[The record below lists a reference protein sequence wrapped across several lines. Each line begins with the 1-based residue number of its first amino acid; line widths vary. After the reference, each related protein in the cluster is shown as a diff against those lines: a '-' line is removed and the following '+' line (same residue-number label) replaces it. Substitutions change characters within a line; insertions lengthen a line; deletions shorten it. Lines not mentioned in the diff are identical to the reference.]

1 MKLRFL
7 LFFILVFLLGSFSVK
22 AQQDL
27 VYNGEVE
34 IEIRLNKISGRYIH
48 DNDSWAECRLRFWKN
63 DVEQNYVFGS
73 GIKIDKSY
81 WQDFDHDYLPGYWLY
96 KKKVKLSGKTL
107 VDYYS
112 DSDYTFSFKGW
123 EHDGG
128 NSSDK
133 HVQYGD
139 FSVKSLLEY
148 NNSPGW
154 HTKTIESAKGSDAHS
169 CWRIEL
175 EYYIT
180 PPSVEITSPSKDD
193 TSFQEGSI
201 VPLKVVKPEGAN
213 FEYEW
218 MVQIDGATTTEK
230 TERKVLAP
238 FFFYEYGESFPWIS
252 AIGREPEDGYNL
264 QFYSNMSREEIWNVT
279 QYVMFYLKDDP
290 SDNELEDMIER
301 YLIDETIDIPYFVP
315 AIDSK
320 TKSNITNDGTCDYL
334 LPESNK
340 FYRNFKFRVQTIVRT
355 DDKADLRCIEEDKIV
370 IIDVFPHYPIIK
382 DLVASNI
389 SCHSD
394 DEHYQDLEP
403 NQKDGSVSFSIT
415 GDVGVGVDF
424 YQINV
429 TKLDPSGNYTINRYS
444 EPETANSVIVSG
456 LDEGEYKIVV
466 SNYFNKVDPRDV
478 NQGVPFM
485 VGDGSAT
492 FSIGNPKALEIMSR
506 DVVNKKICDQYEIT
520 NIVGEGGIKGDGYKY
535 SFVSDEDFSAGPL
548 LLDVS
553 SVENNSDFNYSL
565 WIKDDNGCLAKKE
578 YVKKRNIQLDLELKI
593 IDNVECFGEK
603 GSVNIRA
610 VGGVEP
616 YTLINETNGKSLT
629 QGTIAGFNAGTN
641 DISIT
646 DDEGCSFEKPIVL
659 NEPQKI
665 EVYDF
670 VNVKQ
675 YDNFDIKCHGA
686 SDGKVKFKV
695 KGGLANGPDGKP
707 NKYSYTISGQMNK
720 SGDNLPPATD
730 ITLEGLE
737 AGNYTL
743 EISDANGCSLG
754 TLFPFELKQPDVITI
769 KNPEPKYINS
779 IKDKFHFSC
788 SDASEDISIEIHGGL
803 PPYSATHSSSL
814 IPIEKV
820 GAVYKAKLVKT
831 KEVKPIL
838 YVSDKGCINKK
849 RSVDLIKPLPLTV
862 NFECSTYKAGPED
875 GTGEIYHIKKNGDT
889 DKLNVIIEGGIT
901 PYTINFQ
908 KYDDKSGVWK
918 LVENRPSNLS
928 VNTFNVTAGTYKA
941 IVNGKY
947 PTCIQENA
955 ITIKEP
961 AKLELPITYYK
972 TNGYDIACKDSIGA
986 ITVKPTGGIPPY
998 ALTVN
1003 GGVSLSFS
1011 NLVSVDKYIS
1021 KLPAGTYDLL
1031 LTDFHKTEF
1040 RDSIVLIE
1048 PKELTLDLTT
1058 TTYEGGYQI
1067 KCSDLL
1073 GYVDAK
1079 AGGGIGTTYNL
1090 LQTCKDKSDVFK
1102 EDINT
1107 ETVKFIGLDKG
1118 YYTYKLTDKYGCV
1131 LEKSID
1137 ISKPEEL
1144 KINFGAIKIPSCNEF
1159 DMGDQSKK
1167 EDGQIELTISGGAML
1182 GYKTNIYQS
1191 DGVLP
1196 DVSKVE
1202 VNGNS
1207 PVFNSL
1213 VEGEYKFITIDGN
1226 GCKVEETKK
1235 KLEQPDLLT
1244 LDVSKMMV
1252 TEPTCFDYS
1261 DGHWE
1266 SKILGGTTATG
1277 QYTYEINGVGGS
1289 TGSTFNR
1296 NNLASGKYVMEIS
1309 DDNGCYYKLEKE
1321 LKEPDFIINQ
1331 LEVLG
1336 IDILKDGG
1344 VANFDCFGSE
1354 DGSTITVN
1362 GGTANYTVQINKEG
1376 TLYQELLE
1384 VAEGVGVSA
1393 KDLGAGSYSILTTD
1407 KRGCQSDKIDF
1418 ELKQPEEIEFNRDEA
1433 KYIDEETKE
1442 VFDYTCLGAS
1452 ETIGVSVKGGFAPY
1466 QITYNGETKEI
1477 SESEGYVD
1485 FNVFGTKP
1493 VFYIVDAKNCP
1504 KEYKP
1509 TLKEPLELQ
1518 LELFSNHYGED
1529 YQIKC
1534 FAGTDSIWAK
1544 ATGGITPYKFELL
1557 DESNTLIATKLSNDE
1572 TFFEDLPAGFYHVKV
1587 TGAYNNDCFTAN
1599 IITLNQPEAL
1609 NADIELSN
1617 YNGFEIK
1624 CNGLTDTIKVEAL
1637 GGISPYTIHLKGMV
1651 PEEELTEIGD
1661 EQIEEEFTEV
1671 KNGQVIFSDLPA
1683 GEYQVSIT
1691 DKFKACEY
1699 LKDTVLTEPTALKFD
1714 IETSHYEGG
1723 FEIRCSYLKDS
1734 VRITPY
1740 EGIPITNSSKYK
1752 IVQSD
1757 EDENHQ
1763 LGNIVAGE
1771 DLVFKNLEAGMY
1783 TYIVSDDNGCS
1794 VSNVVTLV
1802 KPDSLQITG
1811 IDFTMP
1817 TCHEK
1822 DMGDISKRT
1831 DGEIKVQ
1838 ATGGVSYSGGYYD
1851 FLLNKM
1857 SLSDAKDRLDSIRAI
1872 SNTTFIQRE
1881 TGEYIV
1887 EVTDANACR
1896 IVRSKLQLNQADW
1909 LHIENFN
1916 SVIPECYEAKDGFWT
1931 SEVLGGT
1938 STSGNYSFIISK
1950 DEQDFRNGTTGKE
1963 WNQDGLGKG
1972 KYLLEI
1978 TDDLGCYYK
1987 QEEELLQPAEM
1998 AIDFD
2003 VMGVTNFGSNDG
2015 AVQARVSGGNGDYR
2029 YQWYHKGEKYSNGT
2043 LKKIEELYAGE
2054 YTVEI
2059 WDKNNCPYGN
2069 NEFGVANGLKKTAGV
2084 MEPGG
2089 KLSIVANPVK
2099 TSYFGAA
2106 DGVLEVSAV
2115 GGWPYAV
2122 WPGYEFSLNQ
2132 GTWVVTSKFENLK
2145 AGLYQL
2151 RVKDSKGVKDSIE
2164 VVIEEPDEIL
2174 MELEKSN
2181 CLCFNDES
2189 GSVRVSATGGT
2200 APYTYAINYAVDF
2213 SKSNEF
2219 ADLKAGNYRVFV
2231 KDKLGN
2237 IQNQYIDVD
2246 EPENLKVEL
2255 SDLTHSTCNS
2265 SNGSVK
2271 IEITGGTPE
2280 YYINWG
2286 DFYPA
2291 NQLQPN
2297 TLAAGNYQIEVTD
2310 ANSCAASQSF
2320 SIGEESGPEISLI
2333 DLKEVSCHESTDG
2346 EISIEITN
2354 GTEPYDAIWKG
2365 LESLNPR
2372 EIKQLGKGKYSLVV
2386 NDANNCFAEAEYE
2399 ITGPEELEL
2408 YVSSLQSPNCVG
2420 IDDGSI
2426 LLTAVG
2432 GSPDYNYNL
2441 NGKSNSNGWFPN
2453 LGAGDLQIEVTDAN
2467 ACKKALEAE
2476 LSAPVPVSIQLPN
2489 KYVLCK
2495 NQTEIVS
2502 SGVNGVLSEWFFGEN
2517 QFSTNNE
2524 VELSEEGDYR
2534 LVVTTEKGCEAEHEF
2549 AITFLDYEVVA
2560 DFIIPVEAIV
2570 GDTIVAVDISWE
2582 QPDSVKWHFPDGL
2595 EVVKKEEA
2603 SIWLRVLKAGNH
2615 TIGMSIFKNECSD
2628 YMEKQVRVESSSTK
2642 RKAGFIQPDQVY
2654 ITEAKLYPNPN
2665 RGDLH
2670 LKLLLSKT
2678 ADVSLEIY
2686 DVERAL
2692 KIDTDEGHNN
2702 AVYQFDFNNRSIF
2715 RPNNV
2720 YAVVIIVGKER
2731 RVLRF
2736 LVY

>member
-22 AQQDL
+22 AQGL
-27 VYNGEVE
+27 KYNGEVE
-34 IEIRLNKISGRYIH
+34 IKIFVSRLEAKLVNENKDGTPDNKLRINKKYGTGDYFESKYVTGTCSDNPPDWEDWTGLNMGLPISIHSSKYNLSDTTLKSYFGINNNKVSFEFEIWEWQGKTTLHSGKKRYYRSIEL
-48 DNDSWAECRLRFWKN
+48 DIWDIIKN
-63 DVEQNYVFGS
+63 D
-73 GIKIDKSY
+73 
-81 WQDFDHDYLPGYWLY
+81 P
-96 KKKVKLSGKTL
+96 
-107 VDYYS
+107 
-112 DSDYTFSFKGW
+112 
-123 EHDGG
+123 
-128 NSSDK
+128 
-133 HVQYGD
+133 
-139 FSVKSLLEY
+139 
-148 NNSPGW
+148 SPGW
-154 HTKTIESAKGSDAHS
+154 HKISPKIGDGANWAV
-169 CWRIEL
+169 EL
-175 EYYIT
+175 EYSIT
-180 PPSVEITSPSKDD
+180 PPAPTIEKIISEITEEDSEL
-193 TSFQEGSI
+193 TINCQN
-201 VPLKVVKPEGAN
+201 LKGNIK
-213 FEYEW
+213 YEW
-218 MVQIDGATTTEK
+218 QMNIDGK
-230 TERKVLAP
+230 TRTYSKPTGRIDGTKYNECIKGCDNSGGMLSVQRSTSLQQEIIP
-238 FFFYEYGESFPWIS
+238 
-252 AIGREPEDGYNL
+252 IG
-264 QFYSNMSREEIWNVT
+264 
-279 QYVMFYLKDDP
+279 
-290 SDNELEDMIER
+290 
-301 YLIDETIDIPYFVP
+301 
-315 AIDSK
+315 
-320 TKSNITNDGTCDYL
+320 DGTCDEQCMQLAEIYEDVEEIVWDYPKDKTSNTNKTNSSTL
-334 LPESNK
+334 TYNIPEFDGFTKNYK
-340 FYRNFKFRVQTIVRT
+340 FVAYSYVEATGKLTLKSLDYAVIAIV
-355 DDKADLRCIEEDKIV
+355 
-370 IIDVFPHYPIIK
+370 DVFPHFPVIENVETTIVTCNIK
-382 DLVASNI
+382 NI
-389 SCHSD
+389 NGHSD
-394 DEHYQDLEP
+394 TLA
-403 NQKDGSVSFSIT
+403 NQKDGKVNLKIK
-415 GDVGVGVDF
+415 GDLDKGVDK
-424 YQINV
+424 YKAQLRKKTTGSNETDV
-429 TKLDPSGNYTINRYS
+429 TKWPNYGTGNEFKSDIITFDELEAGEYSVAVSNLFFHSDTIKFQEEN
-444 EPETANSVIVSG
+444 PGKKILVGHVVKTFSVTQRPLVNLNTFSFQTTG
-456 LDEGEYKIVV
+456 NCEEYKIVDPV
-466 SNYFNKVDPRDV
+466 S
-478 NQGVPFM
+478 
-485 VGDGSAT
+485 VGGAGSFT
-492 FSIGNPKALEIMSR
+492 YSLS
-506 DVVNKKICDQYEIT
+506 
-520 NIVGEGGIKGDGYKY
+520 EGGTYGAIG
-535 SFVSDEDFSAGPL
+535 SLAPAVLFAG
-548 LLDVS
+548 
-553 SVENNSDFNYSL
+553 EEANKNASL
-565 WIKDDNGCLAKKE
+565 YMKDKLGCLVKKE
-578 YVKKRNIQLDLELKI
+578 EVKMRNVQLDLELKI

-616 YTLINETNGKSLT
+616 YTLINETNGNSLA

-707 NKYSYTISGQMNK
+707 NKYSYTISGRMNK

-743 EISDANGCSLG
+743 EISDANGCFLG

-820 GAVYKAKLVKT
+820 GEVYKAKLVKT
-831 KEVKPIL
+831 KEIKPIL
-838 YVSDKGCINKK
+838 YVSDKGCINKE

-875 GTGEIYHIKKNGDT
+875 GTGEVYHIKKNGGN
-889 DKLNVIIEGGIT
+889 DKLDVIVEGGIT
-901 PYTINFQ
+901 PYAITFQ
-908 KYDDKSGVWK
+908 KYDEGKGVWK
-918 LVENRPSNLS
+918 LVESRSSSLRINK
-928 VNTFNVTAGTYKA
+928 FDVTAGTYKA

-947 PTCIQENA
+947 PTCIQENP

-961 AKLELPITYYK
+961 APLLTSITYPDDFNSYQIK
-972 TNGYDIACKDSIGA
+972 CNGETGRFNA
-986 ITVKPTGGIPPY
+986 IPSGGIEPY
-998 ALTVN
+998 TLEITKSGEDVVIKTIEA
-1003 GGVSLSFS
+1003 GISL
-1011 NLVSVDKYIS
+1011 LK
-1021 KLPAGTYDLL
+1021 AGAYDLKI
-1031 LTDFHKTEF
+1031 TDKFNKVPIVK
-1040 RDSIVLIE
+1040 SIVLNE
-1048 PKELTLDLTT
+1048 PYPLDFTMKVSD
-1058 TTYEGGYQI
+1058 YNGYQI
-1067 KCSDLL
+1067 KCSDTTDLVTIALSGGVGPYDIQQDIDGVFNTSHNDVESYSEFGNLDDGNYTYTVIDENTCKLVKDTILTKPKELVLGDPKFKEPSCHHDMMDHVLNEKGNGEIEVSASGGCIGADYEFVIDGIDAYGNNLEQNTILGKTAVFKNRVTGTYKIIVKDKNGCESFRENQKLNEPPLL
-1073 GYVDAK
+1073 LIKDIVTTRPRCYNEKNGKWVSEIIGGAGDVFEYSINNSDDWMNTNRNFIQTNKASGTYDVQIKDTNSCLYETKIIVDKTDSIVNSMEIAGIDVLKGGKEIKFRCFGETVQPFLIVNGGNPLYSIEIQKDGSFYHSFSNVANNTKINLPDTKKLSKGIYSVLTTDTLHCKSAEVKFALDQPTQLKVGKSDSKYSNSKNEFFDYACFGVSDILGISVNGGTTPYTIEHDGVIEHLDVKGNYVDF
-1079 AGGGIGTTYNL
+1079 GIRGVPQMFL
-1090 LQTCKDKSDVFK
+1090 
-1102 EDINT
+1102 
-1107 ETVKFIGLDKG
+1107 VK
-1118 YYTYKLTDKYGCV
+1118 
-1131 LEKSID
+1131 
-1137 ISKPEEL
+1137 
-1144 KINFGAIKIPSCNEF
+1144 
-1159 DMGDQSKK
+1159 
-1167 EDGQIELTISGGAML
+1167 
-1182 GYKTNIYQS
+1182 
-1191 DGVLP
+1191 
-1196 DVSKVE
+1196 
-1202 VNGNS
+1202 
-1207 PVFNSL
+1207 
-1213 VEGEYKFITIDGN
+1213 DGN
-1226 GCKVEETKK
+1226 GCENNYT
-1235 KLEQPDLLT
+1235 PDLLEP
-1244 LDVSKMMV
+1244 LKLELELSK
-1252 TEPTCFDYS
+1252 
-1261 DGHWE
+1261 
-1266 SKILGGTTATG
+1266 
-1277 QYTYEINGVGGS
+1277 N
-1289 TGSTFNR
+1289 
-1296 NNLASGKYVMEIS
+1296 KYKS
-1309 DDNGCYYKLEKE
+1309 DD
-1321 LKEPDFIINQ
+1321 
-1331 LEVLG
+1331 
-1336 IDILKDGG
+1336 
-1344 VANFDCFGSE
+1344 
-1354 DGSTITVN
+1354 
-1362 GGTANYTVQINKEG
+1362 
-1376 TLYQELLE
+1376 
-1384 VAEGVGVSA
+1384 
-1393 KDLGAGSYSILTTD
+1393 
-1407 KRGCQSDKIDF
+1407 
-1418 ELKQPEEIEFNRDEA
+1418 
-1433 KYIDEETKE
+1433 
-1442 VFDYTCLGAS
+1442 
-1452 ETIGVSVKGGFAPY
+1452 
-1466 QITYNGETKEI
+1466 YN
-1477 SESEGYVD
+1477 
-1485 FNVFGTKP
+1485 
-1493 VFYIVDAKNCP
+1493 
-1504 KEYKP
+1504 
-1509 TLKEPLELQ
+1509 
-1518 LELFSNHYGED
+1518 
-1529 YQIKC
+1529 IKC
-1534 FAGTDSIWAK
+1534 FGGTDSIWAK
-1544 ATGGITPYKFELL
+1544 ATGGITPYTFELL
-1557 DESNTLIATKLSNDE
+1557 DESNTLMASKDSNGE
-1572 TFFEDLPAGFYHVKV
+1572 VFFEDLPVGLYHVKV
-1587 TGAYNNDCFTAN
+1587 TGAYNSSCSAFHDISLKQPDPINAN
-1599 IITLNQPEAL
+1599 IN
-1609 NADIELSN
+1609 LSD

-1624 CNGLTDTIKVEAL
+1624 CKGLTDTIKVEAL
-1637 GGISPYTIHLKGMV
+1637 GGISPYSIHLEGM
-1651 PEEELTEIGD
+1651 EI
-1661 EQIEEEFTEV
+1661 EKEFTKV

-1683 GEYQVSIT
+1683 GKYQVSIT
-1691 DKFKACEY
+1691 DQFKACEY
-1699 LKDTVLTEPTALKFD
+1699 VKDTELTEPTVLHFD

-1734 VRITPY
+1734 VKITPY
-1740 EGIPITNSSKYK
+1740 GGLPITNASKYK

-1757 EDENHQ
+1757 EHENHQ
-1763 LGNIVAGE
+1763 LGNIIAGKN
-1771 DLVFKNLEAGMY
+1771 LAFKNLDAGMY
-1783 TYIVSDDNGCS
+1783 SYIVSDDNGCS
-1794 VSNVVTLV
+1794 VSNIVTLV
-1802 KPDSLQITG
+1802 KPDSLQIT
-1811 IDFTMP
+1811 DVAFTIS
-1817 TCHEK
+1817 TCHAK

-1838 ATGGVSYSGGYYD
+1838 AIGGVNYSGGYYD
-1851 FLLNKM
+1851 FLLNKVP
-1857 SLSDAKDRLDSIRAI
+1857 LAEAKDRLDSIRAI

-1881 TGEYIV
+1881 TGEYIIR
-1887 EVTDANACR
+1887 VTDVNGCMTER
-1896 IVRSKLQLNQADW
+1896 NKQHLEQADW
-1909 LHIENFN
+1909 LHIESFN

-1938 STSGNYSFIISK
+1938 SALGNYSFIISK

-1987 QEEELLQPAEM
+1987 QEEELQQPAEM

-2003 VMGVTNFGSNDG
+2003 VMGVTDFGNNDG

-2029 YQWYHKGEKYSNGT
+2029 YQWYHKGEKYSNGR

-2054 YTVEI
+2054 YTVEV

-2089 KLSIVANPVK
+2089 KLTIVANPVK
-2099 TSYFGAA
+2099 TSYYGAE

-2132 GTWVVTSKFENLK
+2132 GAWLVTSKFENLK

-2151 RVKDSKGVKDSIE
+2151 RVKDSKEVKDSIE

-2246 EPENLKVEL
+2246 EPEDLKVEL

-2291 NQLQPN
+2291 NKLQPN
-2297 TLAAGNYQIEVTD
+2297 TLATGNYKIEVTD
-2310 ANSCAASQSF
+2310 ANSCVASQSF
-2320 SIGEESGPEISLI
+2320 SIVEKSGPEISLI

-2346 EISIEITN
+2346 EISIDITN
-2354 GTEPYDAIWKG
+2354 GTEPYDVIWKG

-2386 NDANNCFAEAEYE
+2386 SDANNCFAEAEYE

-2432 GSPDYNYNL
+2432 GSPDYIYNL
-2441 NGKSNSNGWFPN
+2441 NGKSNINGWFPN

-2467 ACKKALEAE
+2467 VCKKTLEAE
-2476 LSAPVPVSIQLPN
+2476 LSAPVPVKIELPYE
-2489 KYVLCK
+2489 YVLCR
-2495 NQTEIVS
+2495 NQTETVN
-2502 SGVNGVLSEWFFGEN
+2502 SGVDGASSKWFLGGN
-2517 QFSTNNE
+2517 QFSVNNE
-2524 VELSEEGDYR
+2524 VELNEEGDYR

-2595 EVVKKEEA
+2595 EVVNREEA
-2603 SIWLRVLKAGNH
+2603 SIWLRVLEAGNH

-2628 YMEKQVRVESSSTK
+2628 YIEKQVRVESNSTK

-2665 RGDLH
+2665 RGDFH